1 MINFFFGFPY
11 QGVCSI
17 LNQQR
22 KSMHSHLDSFAFVFL
37 TPNKKKMARV
47 LIVKPDWSFSDLLHK
62 LSEKFEMEVTDIF
75 LETAE
80 NELLA
85 IDDVEEI
92 QEGDNLLVKGNRV
105 PDSKLFT
112 FGCEKTNHFFLVF
125 LF

>member
-1 MINFFFGFPY
+1 MRY
-11 QGVCSI
+11 
-17 LNQQR
+17 
-22 KSMHSHLDSFAFVFL
+22 LDSWFTFSFQI
-37 TPNKKKMARV
+37 KQKKMARV
-47 LIVKPDWSFSDLLHK
+47 LIVKPEWSFPDLLHK

-105 PDSKLFT
+105 PDSKLHILVRKNLIVSFL
-112 FGCEKTNHFFLVF
+112 FFLF
-125 LF
+125 